1 MVDQILRRLLGR
13 SFIARNVCRAQHR
26 LARYGKFRGILT
38 RLFR

>member
-1 MVDQILRRLLGR
+1 MVDQILRRR
-13 SFIARNVCRAQHR
+13 FIAREDRLNQRH